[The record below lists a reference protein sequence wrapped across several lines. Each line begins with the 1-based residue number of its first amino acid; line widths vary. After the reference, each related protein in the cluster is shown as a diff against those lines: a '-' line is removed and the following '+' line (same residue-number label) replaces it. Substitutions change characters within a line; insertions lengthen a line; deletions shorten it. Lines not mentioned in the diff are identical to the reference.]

1 MTTAFTSTAA
11 TLITDSSGWAH
22 RRQLAT
28 ILRTASDMWSD
39 LAGSESWNAEAL
51 QVWASIC
58 KPMVRVI
65 DPANYSAS
73 DAHLIEI
80 DRAIA
85 ADWQTLADIATARV
99 AEIEAAIA
107 VR

>member
-1 MTTAFTSTAA
+1 
-11 TLITDSSGWAH
+11 
-22 RRQLAT
+22 
-28 ILRTASDMWSD
+28 MWSD

-51 QVWASIC
+51 RVWVSIC

-85 ADWQTLADIATARV
+85 ADWQALTDIAAFRV

-107 VR
+107 AR